1 MRANKGQMLKKS
13 LDEDQASLESTI
25 AKRLV
30 DILRRLNNGEKVSP
44 SQLATEYNVSLRT
57 INRDLKDRF
66 AF

>member
-1 MRANKGQMLKKS
+1 MKTNKRQLLKKS
-13 LDEDQASLESTI
+13 LDEDQASFESSI

-30 DILRRLNNGEKVSP
+30 DILRRLNNGEKLSP
-44 SQLATEYNVSLRT
+44 SQLATEYDVSLRT